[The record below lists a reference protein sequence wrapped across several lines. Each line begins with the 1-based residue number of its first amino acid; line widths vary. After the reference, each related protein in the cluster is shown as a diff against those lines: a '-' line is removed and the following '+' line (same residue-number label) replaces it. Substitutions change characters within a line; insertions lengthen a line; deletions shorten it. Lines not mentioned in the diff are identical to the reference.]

1 MLGNNKYRIDSIT
14 TKRGISPHQADFTS
28 VHHLTTPKPPKDS
41 RGSDSARIFLG
52 PHYYCRRLRR
62 CYRIRAGSLASR
74 KEPLI
79 FPLPILLRSFSTS
92 TRQSFS
98 YLDPC
103 ISLNVSIIPFSL
115 HVKDRSKSLPHP
127 SFTTS
132 QNLFRFIWLFMPR
145 MPVDMPVVI
154 RHAAI
159 LFRFE
164 QIPVRELDGSSIE
177 LECLSSLLSMYY
189 RAKLLLLSMRESFVI
204 IRREVNNH
212 LSLNLPTYA

>member
-1 MLGNNKYRIDSIT
+1 MLSNTSRFARLAERASYF
-14 TKRGISPHQADFTS
+14 SPPHTPS
-28 VHHLTTPKPPKDS
+28 LVLHLHEAKL
-41 RGSDSARIFLG
+41 FL
-52 PHYYCRRLRR
+52 PR
-62 CYRIRAGSLASR
+62 
-74 KEPLI
+74 
-79 FPLPILLRSFSTS
+79 
-92 TRQSFS
+92 
-98 YLDPC
+98 
-103 ISLNVSIIPFSL
+103 SL
-115 HVKDRSKSLPHP
+115 HLPKRIYHSFFSPCERSKQVASS
-127 SFTTS
+127 SFLSTTS